1 LEYFILNF
9 QKFMLVFV
17 RIMGMFLVAPIF
29 SSESISVRA
38 KFGLMFFT
46 TIVIFPLT
54 SSFVPDIPNNV
65 IEYGLIAAVEGLI
78 GAMLGFCI
86 DLAFNVYQLAGQFF
100 TVQMGLGASEVFDP
114 LSEISLPLMGQYLY
128 LIAIMVFLNLRG
140 PALMIQEIYLSFE
153 MINAES
159 FLNGSL
165 LESKYGLITLFGKMF
180 LVALKL
186 SFPVVGALLIVSI
199 AMGLLTK
206 AAPQMN
212 LLMIGFPVTIMITFV
227 LLLFLLPSILNFFQN
242 YVDEVFKDI
251 WLLMR
256 DLYGSVKH

>member
-1 LEYFILNF
+1 MLHF

-29 SSESISVRA
+29 ASESLTARG
-38 KFGLMFFT
+38 KFGLMFFV

-54 SSFVPDIPNNV
+54 QSFVPKIPSNP
-65 IEYGLIAAVEGLI
+65 IEFALVAAIEGLI

-86 DLAFNVYQLAGQFF
+86 DMAFNVFQLAGQFF

-114 LSEISLPLMGQYLY
+114 LSEISLPIMGQYLY
-128 LIAIMVFLNLRG
+128 LIAIMVFLNLKG
-140 PALMIQEIYLSFE
+140 PALMIQSIYQSFE
-153 MINAES
+153 LVNSDA
-159 FLNGSL
+159 FLSGAL
-165 LESKYGLITLFGKMF
+165 LESKYGLVALFGKMF

-186 SFPVVGALLIVSI
+186 SFPIVGALLIVSI

-212 LLMIGFPVTIMITFV
+212 LMMVGFPVSIMITF
-227 LLLFLLPSILNFFQN
+227 ILMLVIMPAMVDFFQN
-242 YVDEVFKDI
+242 YVDEIFKNV
-251 WLLMR
+251 WFLMR